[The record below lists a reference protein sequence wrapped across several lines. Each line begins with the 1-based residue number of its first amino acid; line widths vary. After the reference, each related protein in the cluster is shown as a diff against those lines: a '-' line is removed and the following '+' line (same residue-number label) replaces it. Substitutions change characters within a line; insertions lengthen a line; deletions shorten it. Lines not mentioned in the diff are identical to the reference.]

1 MENVIITAYPYAIQ
15 YGNLKVPKDL
25 NEEEKRQYINEHWN
39 EISFGEPDLD
49 YCGTDFDF
57 ETEE

>member
-1 MENVIITAYPYAIQ
+1 MENVNITAYPYAIQ

-25 NEEEKRQYINEHWN
+25 NEEEKRQYISEHWN

>member
-25 NEEEKRQYINEHWN
+25 NEEEKRQYISEHWN

>member
-1 MENVIITAYPYAIQ
+1 MENVIITAYPYATQ
-15 YGNLKVPKDL
+15 YGELKVPKDL
-25 NEEEKRQYINEHWN
+25 NEEEKRQYISEHWN